1 MSDLRETILPV
12 CKLVEVKRI
21 AGAAGAGNGAGG
33 SNASSFD
40 LVNTALTVESIA
52 ISDADCSLGTSSF
65 TASGGFLAGWPVA
78 ASCTFE
84 VNTVRLDT
92 NTNKTTVRVTN
103 GGAYD
108 ANGGASGVDCSTVMP
123 TGTSGVFTVT
133 MSKAEVE
140 VPYVSVVDLSG
151 SKGFFRVQP
160 SSGTGTAL
168 YLSAFDHGPTSS
180 VIVSSMGVSG
190 TTSGIP
196 GVIAQGGGTAT
207 LTLQPSQKISA
218 IAIENETDVVE
229 GLFAINY
236 GVVKRANA
244 LRDQQLPDAR

>member
-21 AGAAGAGNGAGG
+21 ADGAG
-33 SNASSFD
+33 SCNASSFD
-40 LVNTALTVESIA
+40 LVNTALTVDSIA
-52 ISDADCSLGTSSF
+52 ISDASCSLGTSSF

-84 VNTVRLDT
+84 VITVRLDT
-92 NTNKTTVRVTN
+92 NTNKTTVRVLT

-133 MSKAEVE
+133 MSNAEVE

-168 YLSAFDHGPTSS
+168 YLSAFDHGPTSG
-180 VIVSSMGVSG
+180 VIVSSISVSS

-196 GVIAQGGGTAT
+196 GAIAQGGGTAT

-218 IAIENETDVVE
+218 IAIENETDVAE

-244 LRDQQLPDAR
+244 VRDQQLPDAR